1 MPLLAEEGI
10 VEQGH
15 PGLARREVHGLHAR
29 ERAQVFA
36 GLGLGDGR
44 VVADAVPAVQARG
57 AVARLEG
64 AGVREDALDVLD
76 ADGVERF
83 RARRVFESIGR
94 IFAQIEQG
102 IGRGVIFAVRF
113 GGLFGCCRDFVDA
126 ASGEGQEQAY
136 NEEGMVSFNHNLLL
150 KEPKYM

>member
-44 VVADAVPAVQARG
+44 VVADAVPAVQAGG
-57 AVARLEG
+57 AVARLVG
-64 AGVREDALDVLD
+64 PGVREDALDALD

-83 RARRVFESIGR
+83 RARGVFEAVGR

-102 IGRGVIFAVRF
+102 HGRRGVCAAGF
-113 GGLFGCCRDFVDA
+113 GGPFGGGRDLIDA
-126 ASGEGQEQAY
+126 ASGQRQDQAY
-136 NEEGMVSFNHNLLL
+136 KEERRVSFSHIRLFE
-150 KEPKYM
+150 EPKYM